1 MIEIIVNGMR
11 KAVSKEMNV
20 DEIIKELNYTQE
32 GFALA
37 LNGTFI
43 AIATYE
49 TTMIRDNDSIEI
61 LAPVQ
66 GG

>member
-1 MIEIIVNGMR
+1 MIEVIVNGIR
-11 KAVSKEMNV
+11 TEVSSEMNV
-20 DEIIKELNYTQE
+20 KEIIIELNYTRE

-37 LNGTFI
+37 LNGTFV
-43 AIATYE
+43 AISTYE
-49 TTMIRDNDSIEI
+49 TTIIRDNDSIEI

>member
-1 MIEIIVNGMR
+1 MIEVIVNGIR
-11 KAVSKEMNV
+11 TEVSSEMNV
-20 DEIIKELNYTQE
+20 NEIIKELKYKQK

-37 LNGTFI
+37 LNGTFV
-43 AIATYE
+43 AISTYD
-49 TTMIRDNDSIEI
+49 TTIIYDNDSIEI

>member
-1 MIEIIVNGMR
+1 MIEIIVNGIR
-11 KAVSKEMNV
+11 TEISAEMNV
-20 DEIIKELNYTQE
+20 KEMINELKYRQK

-37 LNGTFI
+37 LNGTFV
-43 AIATYE
+43 AISTYE
-49 TTMIRDNDSIEI
+49 TTIIHENDSIEI

>member
-11 KAVSKEMNV
+11 KTVSKEMNV
-20 DEIIKELNYTQE
+20 NEIIKELNYTQE

>member
-1 MIEIIVNGMR
+1 MIEVIVNGIR
-11 KAVSKEMNV
+11 QEVSSEMNV
-20 DEIIKELNYTQE
+20 KAIIKELNYKQE

-37 LNGTFI
+37 LNGTFV
-43 AIATYE
+43 AISTYE
-49 TTMIRDNDSIEI
+49 STMIRDNDSIEI

>member
-1 MIEIIVNGMR
+1 MIEVIVNGIR
-11 KAVSKEMNV
+11 TEVSSEMNV
-20 DEIIKELNYTQE
+20 KEMIKELKYKQK

-37 LNGTFI
+37 LNGTFV
-43 AIATYE
+43 AISTYE
-49 TTMIRDNDSIEI
+49 TTIIYDNDSIEI

>member
-1 MIEIIVNGMR
+1 MIEVIVNGIR
-11 KAVSKEMNV
+11 TELSSEMNV
-20 DEIIKELNYTQE
+20 KEIIKELKYKQE

-37 LNGTFI
+37 LNGTFV
-43 AIATYE
+43 AISTYE
-49 TTMIRDNDSIEI
+49 TTIIYDNDSIEI

>member
-1 MIEIIVNGMR
+1 MIEIIVNGIR
-11 KAVSKEMNV
+11 KNVSKEMNV
-20 DEIIKELNYTQE
+20 KEIIKELNYTQE

-37 LNGTFI
+37 LNGTFV

-49 TTMIRDNDSIEI
+49 TTMVRDNDSIEI

>member
-1 MIEIIVNGMR
+1 MIEVIVNGIR
-11 KAVSKEMNV
+11 TEVSSEMNV
-20 DEIIKELNYTQE
+20 KEVIKELKYKKK

-37 LNGTFI
+37 LNGTFV
-43 AIATYE
+43 AISTYE
-49 TTMIRDNDSIEI
+49 TTIIYDNDSIEI

>member
-1 MIEIIVNGMR
+1 MIEVIVNGKRTEMS
-11 KAVSKEMNV
+11 AAMNV
-20 DEIIKELNYTQE
+20 KEIIKELNYKQE

-37 LNGTFI
+37 LNGTFV
-43 AIATYE
+43 AISTYA
-49 TTMIRDNDSIEI
+49 TTMVRDNDSIEI

>member
-1 MIEIIVNGMR
+1 MIEVIVNGIR
-11 KAVSKEMNV
+11 TEVSSEMNV
-20 DEIIKELNYTQE
+20 NEIIKELKYIQK

-37 LNGTFI
+37 LNGTFV
-43 AIATYE
+43 AISTYD
-49 TTMIRDNDSIEI
+49 TTIIYDNDSIEI

>member
-1 MIEIIVNGMR
+1 MIEVIVNGKR
-11 KAVSKEMNV
+11 TEVSSEMNV
-20 DEIIKELNYTQE
+20 KQIIKELNYTQE

-37 LNGTFI
+37 LNGTFV

-49 TTMIRDNDSIEI
+49 NTIIRDNDSIEI

>member
-1 MIEIIVNGMR
+1 MIEIIVNGIR
-11 KAVSKEMNV
+11 TEVSTEMNV
-20 DEIIKELNYTQE
+20 KEMINELKYRQK

-37 LNGTFI
+37 LNGTFV
-43 AIATYE
+43 AISTYE
-49 TTMIRDNDSIEI
+49 STIIHENDSIEI

>member
-1 MIEIIVNGMR
+1 MIEVIVNGIR
-11 KAVSKEMNV
+11 TELSSEMNV
-20 DEIIKELNYTQE
+20 KEMIKELKYKQK

-37 LNGTFI
+37 RNGTFV
-43 AIATYE
+43 AISTYE
-49 TTMIRDNDSIEI
+49 TTIIHDNDSIEI

>member
-1 MIEIIVNGMR
+1 MIEIIVNGIR
-11 KAVSKEMNV
+11 QEVSSEMNV
-20 DEIIKELNYTQE
+20 KEIIKELNYKQE

-37 LNGTFI
+37 LNGTFV
-43 AIATYE
+43 AISTYE
-49 TTMIRDNDSIEI
+49 STMIRDNDSIEI

>member
-1 MIEIIVNGMR
+1 MIEIIVNGIR
-11 KAVSKEMNV
+11 TEVSSEMNI
-20 DEIIKELNYTQE
+20 DEMIKELEYTQE

-37 LNGTFI
+37 LNGTFV
-43 AIATYE
+43 AISTYE
-49 TTMIRDNDSIEI
+49 TTTIHDNDSIEI